1 MLASSGA
8 LLADNVLF
16 NGYVEILPD
25 KKDRAYGMANNMNKF
40 LKSLFSDGDFESV
53 ILDVGDG
60 LSLSVKK

>member
-1 MLASSGA
+1 
-8 LLADNVLF
+8 
-16 NGYVEILPD
+16 
-25 KKDRAYGMANNMNKF
+25 MANNMNKF